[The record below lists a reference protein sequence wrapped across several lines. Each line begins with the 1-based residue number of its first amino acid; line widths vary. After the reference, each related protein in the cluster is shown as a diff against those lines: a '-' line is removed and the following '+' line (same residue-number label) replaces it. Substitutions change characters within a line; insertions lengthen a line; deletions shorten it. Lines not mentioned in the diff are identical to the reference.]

1 MPTTTVQNIIDQARV
16 KHPSFLSAGA
26 PDGALVL
33 GLNQRHREIVL
44 RYADSIEGLVSTSVS
59 FATLFNGT
67 LVGSVNGVPSYLT
80 TYQDG
85 YVTHKTANGV
95 PYWNFTEL
103 PIAGDPFGANGGTP
117 GFPLPTSFLKLINVT
132 ATYGDGSSGPINV
145 IREGERHMI
154 PQTRYPCAFVSGN
167 RLVPARIPTNP
178 ATMGGYG
185 DDWSQNIT
193 GLQLS
198 YVSLPTL
205 SALTDTVIL
214 PDVVIGALVAGVA
227 EHLAMLARDVDGATK
242 SMFTALRK
250 EADSV
255 LQEYATDM
263 VGDVQES
270 SVIYR
275 Q

>member
-1 MPTTTVQNIIDQARV
+1 MPITTVQNIIDQARV

-44 RYADSIEGLVSTSVS
+44 KYADSIEGLISTSVS
-59 FATLFNGT
+59 VATLFNGT
-67 LVGSVNGVPSYLT
+67 LVGSVNGVPSFLT

-85 YVTHKTANGV
+85 YAVHSSNGV
-95 PYWNFTEL
+95 PYVNFSEA
-103 PIAGDPFGANGGTP
+103 PIAGDPFGAHGGTP
-117 GFPLPTSFLKLINVT
+117 GFPLPSSFLKLINVT

-145 IREGERHMI
+145 IREGERHSI

-167 RLVPARIPTNP
+167 RLVPARIPSNP
-178 ATMGGYG
+178 VMLGGYG

-193 GLQLS
+193 ALQLS
-198 YVSLPTL
+198 YVALPTL
-205 SALTDTVIL
+205 SALTDTL
-214 PDVVIGALVAGVA
+214 MAPDVVIGSLVAGVA
-227 EHLAMLARDVDGATK
+227 EHLAMLARDVDAATK
-242 SMFTALRK
+242 AMFVSLRK

-255 LQEYATDM
+255 LQEYAGDL

>member
-1 MPTTTVQNIIDQARV
+1 MTTVQNIIDQARV

-44 RYADSIEGLVSTSVS
+44 RYADSIEGLISTSVS
-59 FATLFNGT
+59 IATLFNGT

-85 YVTHKTANGV
+85 FATHVDTNGV
-95 PYWNFTEL
+95 PYWNFSET
-103 PIAGDPFGANGGTP
+103 PIAGDPFGQHGGTP
-117 GFPLPTSFLKLINVT
+117 GFPLPGSFLKLINVT
-132 ATYGDGSSGPINV
+132 ATYGDGSTGPINI
-145 IREGERHMI
+145 IREGERHQI

-167 RLVPARIPTNP
+167 RLVPARIPSNP
-178 ATMGGYG
+178 VSQNGYT

-193 GLQLS
+193 AMQLS
-198 YVSLPTL
+198 YVALPTL

-227 EHLAMLARDVDGATK
+227 EHLAMLSKNIDAGTRG
-242 SMFTALRK
+242 MFTAFRK

-255 LQEYATDM
+255 LQEYAGDL

-275 Q
+275 P